1 MNTLTYNTGEFFLDG
16 KPFTILSGAI
26 HYFRIP
32 REYWHDRLLKLRAC
46 GFNTVET
53 YVCWNLHE
61 SQEGNFDF
69 SGNLDIAAFIDEAA
83 EIGLK
88 VILRP
93 GPYICSEW
101 DLGGLPSWLLTYRNM
116 PLRCYDR
123 DFLKFTER
131 YFTKLFEILSGR
143 LACDGGNIIA
153 VQAENEYGSYGNDH
167 LYIKEITDML
177 LRLGVKV
184 PLFTSDGPSDTMFN
198 GGTIDN
204 ILAVANFGSKTEKA
218 FDFLEK
224 RRPQSPKMCGEFWC
238 GWFDH
243 WHEEHLEGDGRDSES
258 VVKELKT
265 LLELGGSFNIYMFCG
280 GTNFGFWNGANY
292 MNGYKPT
299 VTSYD
304 FDAPLNE
311 AGDMTEKYYKI
322 KSLLEEKFGPAPNLN
337 VKNSE
342 KSAYGTFRPVAY
354 ASLFDNLSVFGEP
367 IYSSA
372 PLTME
377 QLGQDFGFV
386 LYKTEI
392 HCSEPLP
399 INVGEARDRISFYI
413 DQKFY
418 GIHERSRR
426 QDSVIA
432 DFKND
437 KKHSLMLLC
446 ENMGRVN
453 YGPMLRDEKGLLSG
467 VLLGDPNQ
475 YGQQYRF
482 GWQHYSLRMESEELK
497 KLVWCKTAEK
507 NIPTFYKIPFDIKK
521 VSDTFLR
528 LDGFTHGFACI
539 NGHNL
544 GRYYNTAGPQK
555 TLYVPAPWLFEGE
568 NELIVFE
575 TDKADD
581 SACVVFLNTP
591 EN

>member
-1 MNTLTYNTGEFFLDG
+1 MNTLTYNSEGFFLDG

-53 YVCWNLHE
+53 YACWNLHE
-61 SQEGNFDF
+61 RQENNFDF

-83 EIGLK
+83 DIGLK

-101 DLGGLPSWLLTYRNM
+101 DMGGLPSWLLTYRHM
-116 PLRCYDR
+116 PLRCYNN

-131 YFTKLFEILSGR
+131 YFKKLFEILKGR
-143 LACDGGNIIA
+143 LSCDGGNIIA

-167 LYIKEITDML
+167 RYMQSIADIL

-184 PLFTSDGPSDTMFN
+184 PIFTSDGPSNTMFS
-198 GGTIDN
+198 GGTLQN
-204 ILAVANFGSKTEKA
+204 ILAVANFGSRTEDA
-218 FDFLEK
+218 FSFLEEK
-224 RRPQSPKMCGEFWC
+224 RPHHPKMCGEFWC

-243 WHEEHLEGDGRDSES
+243 WHEEHLTDDGRDPES
-258 VVKELKT
+258 VAKELRK
-265 LLELGGSFNIYMFCG
+265 LLDLGGSFNIYMFCG
-280 GTNFGFWNGANY
+280 GTNFGFCNGANY
-292 MNGYKPT
+292 MEDYQPT

-322 KSLLEEKFGPAPNLN
+322 KTLLEEKFGPAPNLN
-337 VKNSE
+337 VKNTL
-342 KSAYGTFRPVAY
+342 KSAYGTFKPNAC
-354 ASLFDNLSVFGEP
+354 ASLFDNLSAFGEP
-367 IYSSA
+367 VYSA
-372 PLTME
+372 VPLTME

-386 LYKTEI
+386 LYTTEI
-392 HCSEPLP
+392 QCTEPMP
-399 INVGEARDRISFYI
+399 ITIGEVRDRVSFYI
-413 DQKFY
+413 DRKLC
-418 GIHERSRR
+418 GIQERSKF

-432 DFKND
+432 DFKD
-437 KKHSLMLLC
+437 SEYHSLMLLC

-467 VLLGDPNQ
+467 VLLGPPHQ
-475 YGQQYRF
+475 YGQQYHF
-482 GWQHYSLRMESEELK
+482 GWKHYSLRMEEDELK
-497 KLVWCKTAEK
+497 KLIWCQTAEK
-507 NIPTFYKIPFDIKK
+507 NIPTFYRIPFSITNAA
-521 VSDTFLR
+521 DTFLR

-539 NGHNL
+539 NGHNI
-544 GRYYNTAGPQK
+544 GRYYNSAGPQK
-555 TLYVPAPWLFEGE
+555 TLYIPAPWLFEGE

-575 TDKADD
+575 TDKTED
-581 SACVVFLNTP
+581 SACAVFLERP
-591 EN
+591 EI